1 MEKVVQWYLVE
12 IFEKWN
18 NANNEYVIYLWIDT
32 IEIHVY
38 TYKQI

>member
-18 NANNEYVIYLWIDT
+18 NAKKENVIYLSIDT
-32 IEIHVY
+32 IEIYVY